1 MAKVLARSKGQT
13 FGEFVLA
20 ISRHTSDYGQQ
31 LRAAMKVETNNF
43 REYVNN
49 VLSQRIKDLT
59 EVLDEE
65 QNAELKRIK
74 CDISKW
80 QQELAHYQE
89 WKRERVERNLVR
101 LWVNKIMGC
110 NNSLNDLKMRN
121 EFLHCLANC
130 IERGK
135 LSAPFDMD
143 PAKEIPNQEDESMS
157 MLQFLPAKNGGF
169 ILPKPLPSV
178 GAYCYLAATA
188 QPQCNP

>member
-80 QQELAHYQE
+80 QQELAHCK
-89 WKRERVERNLVR
+89 KRLREIIPDFN
-101 LWVNKIMGC
+101 I
-110 NNSLNDLKMRN
+110 DL
-121 EFLHCLANC
+121 F
-130 IERGK
+130 
-135 LSAPFDMD
+135 
-143 PAKEIPNQEDESMS
+143 
-157 MLQFLPAKNGGF
+157 NG
-169 ILPKPLPSV
+169 
-178 GAYCYLAATA
+178 
-188 QPQCNP
+188 